1 MRIVMDDAGD
11 APAELL
17 KQYNIYVVPINIMF
31 GTEQFL
37 SEITMTHAE
46 FYEKVQAVTDAN
58 FPKTSQPTPHQFEE
72 AYRMILAAGESE
84 ILTVTVSNRLSG
96 TYASA
101 VAAIRELEGEGT
113 FHLFDSQAG
122 SAAQGFMALEAAR
135 MARDGASAATILAKL
150 EKMRDDMV
158 IMFTIDSLDFAR
170 RGGRVSNVKSVMA
183 SLLNLKPIT
192 EVRDGII
199 VEAGRVRTRT
209 KAMAT
214 IVSGVQQR
222 IANRPVRLAII
233 HANCGPE
240 ADQLLA
246 QAQQA
251 LHVTESHI
259 TEMAIGVAINL
270 GPGAL
275 GIVAIPDE

>member
-58 FPKTSQPTPHQFEE
+58 FPKTSQPTPTNSEE

-101 VAAIRELEGEGT
+101 AAAIRELEGEGT

-122 SAAQGFMALEAAR
+122 SAAQGLWRLRLREWHAMAHRPQQFWQNGEN
-135 MARDGASAATILAKL
+135 
-150 EKMRDDMV
+150 
-158 IMFTIDSLDFAR
+158 AR
-170 RGGRVSNVKSVMA
+170 RHGDHVHYRQPGFCTARWS
-183 SLLNLKPIT
+183 
-192 EVRDGII
+192 R
-199 VEAGRVRTRT
+199 
-209 KAMAT
+209 
-214 IVSGVQQR
+214 QQR
-222 IANRPVRLAII
+222 QIGDGVT
-233 HANCGPE
+233 
-240 ADQLLA
+240 A
-246 QAQQA
+246 QSQTD
-251 LHVTESHI
+251 HRGS
-259 TEMAIGVAINL
+259 
-270 GPGAL
+270 
-275 GIVAIPDE
+275 